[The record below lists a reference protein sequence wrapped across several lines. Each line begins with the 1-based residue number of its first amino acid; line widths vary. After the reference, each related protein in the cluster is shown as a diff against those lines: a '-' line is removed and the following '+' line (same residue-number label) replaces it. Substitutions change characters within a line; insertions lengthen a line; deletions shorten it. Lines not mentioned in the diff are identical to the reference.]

1 MVRRA
6 GEGRANV
13 WRRRARSSA
22 KQIPPP
28 PSPPWDFRVRVR
40 VRKRGVLFR
49 GFGSGFAIPLRPF
62 SEVLAEQSSDK
73 KLVKYRPPTTA
84 LLLKLTPLRACW
96 YPPYSAWKDRLNN
109 AAQQSQAGIACR
121 SQARKTHPTP
131 PPPTNHSIH
140 QIEKGTPT
148 GKQQCEE
155 PTFDVLSK
163 RKRTYG

>member
-1 MVRRA
+1 MA
-6 GEGRANV
+6 TK
-13 WRRRARSSA
+13 SSA
-22 KQIPPP
+22 KQIQIPPP
-28 PSPPWDFRVRVR
+28 PSPWDFRVRVR

-121 SQARKTHPTP
+121 SQARKPHPTP
-131 PPPTNHSIH
+131 PNQPLHPS
-140 QIEKGTPT
+140 IEKGTPT